1 VKGHLEAEGYRLKWC
16 HRGVQI
22 QKCLHRNFLMIQKQ
36 NPLFCVLHTLDA
48 TMDIFQMTSVRT
60 SGV

>member
-1 VKGHLEAEGYRLKWC
+1 
-16 HRGVQI
+16 
-22 QKCLHRNFLMIQKQ
+22 MIQKQ

-60 SGV
+60 SGVWWSTWT